1 MIAVELAEARDES
14 AFGGKAVQLGA
25 AVRAGLPVPAGFA
38 LTVDLVETV
47 ARGRPASLAKLAAVW
62 ARLTGPLAVRSSGA
76 GEDSATASFAGQH
89 ATVLGVRGLP
99 AVTEAVEA
107 VWRSASSEAALG
119 YRRRMGVS
127 PEVRIG
133 VVIQEMVAAD
143 VAGVLFT
150 RNPVTGADEIVVEA
164 TWGLG
169 EAIVQGLVIPDR
181 YRIAR
186 HGEVLEQTSG
196 FKQLAVRQHPD
207 GQTHQEPVSRELAE
221 KPCLD
226 AAQLRSLHQLAA
238 RCDDVYGAGPH
249 DVEWAFRAHTLHL
262 LQWRPITTS
271 LIWRE
276 LHKHPEFSEGELAI
290 THRRNP
296 ARSGRRLHGGAP
308 GRPGCQE
315 FYGCSEGH

>member
-1 MIAVELAEARDES
+1 MIAVQLAEARDES

-47 ARGRPASLAKLAAVW
+47 ARGRPASQAKLAAVC
-62 ARLTGPLAVRSSGA
+62 ARLTGPLAVRSSGV

-89 ATVLGVRGLP
+89 ATVLGVRGFP
-99 AVTEAVEA
+99 AVTEAVEV
-107 VWRSASSEAALG
+107 VWRSASSEAALA

-127 PEVRIG
+127 PAVRIG

-143 VAGVLFT
+143 AAGVLFT
-150 RNPVTGADEIVVEA
+150 RNPVTGADEVVVEA

-169 EAIVQGLVIPDR
+169 EAIVQSLVIPDR

-186 HGEVLEQTSG
+186 NGEVLEQTSG

-221 KPCLD
+221 KPRLD
-226 AAQLRSLHQLAA
+226 STQLHSLYQLAA
-238 RCDDVYGAGPH
+238 RCDDVYDAGPH
-249 DVEWAFRAHTLHL
+249 DIEWAFQAHTLYL
-262 LQWRPITTS
+262 LQRRPITTS

-276 LHKHPEFSEGELAI
+276 LLDAALNVDDQREATSSNDNH
-290 THRRNP
+290 
-296 ARSGRRLHGGAP
+296 RSGN
-308 GRPGCQE
+308 
-315 FYGCSEGH
+315 